1 MKLAY
6 LPIDIPVLI
15 PDEKLVLDWFEHHKL
30 LDTNYWEYE
39 QGRHTWAM
47 ISTCKEPKNWRR
59 YDADMWNNRR
69 EPIVDN
75 PSIFF
80 HPGFEETFPEISN
93 CIRQL
98 PFKQLTVSGMLY
110 QMGEIP
116 VHQDATDKHDPTE
129 PRRYTIYLTAPE
141 HNTFYVSKTSD
152 SEKIILNI
160 NSNYSCFVFNNTDCW
175 HGALKN
181 NRPKIILTMAGILD
195 NEKHKKLIERS
206 LKKFKDQALYL

>member
-6 LPIDIPVLI
+6 LPIDIPLNV
-15 PDEKLVLDWFEHHKL
+15 PDEKLVLEWFENHKL

-39 QGRHTWAM
+39 QGRHTWTM
-47 ISTCKEPKNWRR
+47 ISTCTMPEDWRR

-69 EPIVDN
+69 EPIQGEPD
-75 PSIFF
+75 IFF
-80 HPGFEETFPEISN
+80 HPGFEDAFPSIAN

-110 QMGEIP
+110 QMDEIP
-116 VHQDATDKHDPTE
+116 VHQDAIDKHNPIE

-141 HNTFYVSKTSD
+141 HNTFYVSKTPD
-152 SEKIILNI
+152 SEKIVLDIDP
-160 NSNYSCFVFNNTDCW
+160 NYACFVFNNTDCF

-181 NRPKIILTMAGILD
+181 TRPKIILTMAGIID
-195 NEKHKKLIERS
+195 NEKHKALLERS
-206 LKKFKDQALYL
+206 LNKFKDRAVYL